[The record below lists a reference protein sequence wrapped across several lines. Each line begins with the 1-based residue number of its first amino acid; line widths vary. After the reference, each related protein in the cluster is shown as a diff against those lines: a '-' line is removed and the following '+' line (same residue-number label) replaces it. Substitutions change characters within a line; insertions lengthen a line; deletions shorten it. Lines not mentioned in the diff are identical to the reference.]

1 MGVEKSGLE
10 AWLPEKD
17 LPFGLDRNAPVRRL
31 QTRRHFS
38 FALWGMYIDV
48 LTVPGWHWDH
58 IPYGFSRDRNGLTW
72 AWPHRTGRS
81 VFVVDVSYERL
92 S

>member
-1 MGVEKSGLE
+1 MAHAHAHGIYRPQKAVSM
-10 AWLPEKD
+10 
-17 LPFGLDRNAPVRRL
+17 N
-31 QTRRHFS
+31 QTTRHFS
-38 FALWGMYIDV
+38 FTLWGLTLDIV
-48 LTVPGWHWDH
+48 TVPGWHWDG
-58 IPYGFSRDRNGLTW
+58 IDMGFSRDTHGITW